1 MDEFVIAEISLLI
14 GDYRADDRSLRSLLT
29 QSGMNSRSSSDRFP
43 WWDYLNQPLFDS
55 HQPFILNPKAFRRYH
70 RVNQLERCWRQ
81 SEVFL
86 LEHCWR
92 QELDEKNSWTAKISS
107 SEKGSDATD
116 YVRPWGYFSS
126 SFKSTI
132 GNPNRSK
139 IASNL
144 SHDLIQRWTMANQ
157 I

>member
-1 MDEFVIAEISLLI
+1 MIAEISLLI

-92 QELDEKNSWTAKISS
+92 QELDEKNS
-107 SEKGSDATD
+107 
-116 YVRPWGYFSS
+116 
-126 SFKSTI
+126 
-132 GNPNRSK
+132 
-139 IASNL
+139 
-144 SHDLIQRWTMANQ
+144 
-157 I
+157 